1 MARTPGANRPN
12 LDPPLH
18 EQAGTASTG
27 ARIHAPERVV
37 KRTAS
42 GPLLGTGPRNRGMVG
57 ASIASQ
63 PPLTRRDFPDDSGA
77 GRGSRGMVRSRLTA
91 IIRRLY
97 HAITDLHWSTLAGG
111 IVSHMGL
118 TWIRSEESRVGKECV
133 STCRSRWTP

>member
-57 ASIASQ
+57 AAIASQ

-77 GRGSRGMVRSRLTA
+77 GRGSRGMVRSRLTE
-91 IIRRLY
+91 INRRLY
-97 HAITDLHWSTLAGG
+97 HAITELQWRNTAGG
-111 IVSHMGL
+111 IALQMGRH
-118 TWIRSEESRVGKECV
+118 W
-133 STCRSRWTP
+133 